1 MVAKLETMEKAL
13 GNHNCMWG
21 QRQLFSLPLWNP
33 LSVAVKLK
41 PGRQRQ
47 KPIGLVAQRNTSV
60 SVSVAGNGSDSTL
73 RRRPDFHLPNWNS
86 FPSTLTLTLTA
97 QPLPI
102 QQQLLLKPSPQLA
115 LFSLLFV
122 LSMALGSIL
131 SLAIL
136 SIPIMNAFT
145 RLAAS
150 MDKLSKV
157 VSEEVPGTLSSLK
170 LSGLE
175 INELT
180 QQLYKLRQIVS
191 GAHYRK
197 KERTK

>member
-1 MVAKLETMEKAL
+1 MEKAL
-13 GNHNCMWG
+13 VNHNCKWG

-33 LSVAVKLK
+33 LTVAVKLK
-41 PGRQRQ
+41 PGRQKQ
-47 KPIGLVAQRNTSV
+47 KPIGLVAQRNASVSV
-60 SVSVAGNGSDSTL
+60 SVSVAGNGSNSTL
-73 RRRPDFHLPNWNS
+73 RRPPDFNLPNWNS
-86 FPSTLTLTLTA
+86 FPSTLTLTLTT
-97 QPLPI
+97 QPLPV
-102 QQQLLLKPSPQLA
+102 QQQLLLKPSPLLA

-180 QQLYKLRQIVS
+180 QQLDKLRQIVS
-191 GAHYRK
+191 GTRYRK
-197 KERTK
+197 KERNK

>member
-1 MVAKLETMEKAL
+1 MEKAL
-13 GNHNCMWG
+13 VNHNCMWE

-33 LSVAVKLK
+33 LTVAVKLK

-47 KPIGLVAQRNTSV
+47 KPIGLVAQRNASV
-60 SVSVAGNGSDSTL
+60 SVVGNGSNSTL
-73 RRRPDFHLPNWNS
+73 RRPPDFHLPNWNS
-86 FPSTLTLTLTA
+86 FPSTLALTITA

-115 LFSLLFV
+115 L
-122 LSMALGSIL
+122 GSIL

-136 SIPIMNAFT
+136 SIPTMNAFT

-180 QQLYKLRQIVS
+180 QQLDKLRQIVS
-191 GAHYRK
+191 GTHYRT
-197 KERTK
+197 KERNK